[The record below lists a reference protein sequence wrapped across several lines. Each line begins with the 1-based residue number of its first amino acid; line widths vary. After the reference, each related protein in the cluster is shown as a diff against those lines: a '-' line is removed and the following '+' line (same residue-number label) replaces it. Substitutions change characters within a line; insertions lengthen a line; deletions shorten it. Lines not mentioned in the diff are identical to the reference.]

1 MFSLGDGYG
10 KGTKLDDVRLLK
22 LLHKPI
28 HFQFALPIK
37 DGGCDSEVSFQMKM
51 HWLSFLEL
59 EFSKQVQRLVMVD
72 FPRAL
77 PTQTLTWP
85 QIEFIV
91 YCLNL
96 FITNR

>member
-1 MFSLGDGYG
+1 MDALMEPDFLAKSE
-10 KGTKLDDVRLLK
+10 R
-22 LLHKPI
+22 
-28 HFQFALPIK
+28 FA
-37 DGGCDSEVSFQMKM
+37 
-51 HWLSFLEL
+51 L

-85 QIEFIV
+85 QIELII